1 MRTNSTCHALC
12 LQEHALNCCQDW
24 MHSKSTASSW
34 HPVKDYNQLHPPTL
48 TTVGHISQSYWCVR
62 GSRRFAFSPAGQHS
76 MPPHVVSAM
85 ATACNDGNLAIWATA
100 KCRQRACL
108 LHQRIKRYI
117 GHGRSMHI
125 LQCHTWVRKRACCPF
140 MRVAL
145 QAAATGDQQGQALDD

>member
-34 HPVKDYNQLHPPTL
+34 HPVKGYNQLHPPTL

-108 LHQRIKRYI
+108 LHQQNKALY
-117 GHGRSMHI
+117 
-125 LQCHTWVRKRACCPF
+125 RAWPQHAHLA
-140 MRVAL
+140 MSYLGVQTGMLSTRASS
-145 QAAATGDQQGQALDD
+145 AAGSSNR